1 VLPTLGVTDRQL
13 TKGEANALS
22 VFIITRT
29 LSSFS
34 KLTGMKTHH
43 RVHVKLGKMNR
54 EQITAMLTRG
64 RESARVL
71 QRALIL
77 RQLDEGQTGAQVA
90 GDMDVARKT
99 VRAIA
104 RRYEDKDW
112 RSGTRPAALA
122 VAEP

>member
-1 VLPTLGVTDRQL
+1 
-13 TKGEANALS
+13 
-22 VFIITRT
+22 
-29 LSSFS
+29 
-34 KLTGMKTHH
+34 
-43 RVHVKLGKMNR
+43 VKLGKMNR

-90 GDMDVARKT
+90 RDVDVARKT

-104 RRYEDKDW
+104 RRYEDEGLEEAMKVRVKAG
-112 RSGTRPAALA
+112 RSRRTCGHSLDADRASATLLLSAGYQEEESSIKFLWPHYRI
-122 VAEP
+122 